1 MHILRWKKD
10 LDAHPK
16 VDGHQNISR
25 RPNFHILFISQY
37 LAKCLPLIMKNMAA
51 STTTKRYNLAQLGE
65 KLLCKCCASHSML
78 SQEQEKQIR
87 KGVLANFSN
96 TKRSMLHSCCT
107 VVPSWLGS
115 TGCRWG
121 RTRKHSTDQLE
132 WSLHWAPPPEMETSL
147 WYCVLFCINIY
158 SFCQFTFLLY
168 LSLLCKNYYY
178 HLKNISNDYHIYRQS
193 QVQANTT

>member
-132 WSLHWAPPPEMETSL
+132 WSLHWAPPPYKL
-147 WYCVLFCINIY
+147 GIL
-158 SFCQFTFLLY
+158 Q
-168 LSLLCKNYYY
+168 
-178 HLKNISNDYHIYRQS
+178 RQ
-193 QVQANTT
+193 